1 MRRSGAVPSFGPS
14 PFGGPV
20 SDAYALRFFFAG
32 GVGAVSGLSA
42 LLELLVKFRALLVTV
57 AAC

>member
-1 MRRSGAVPSFGPS
+1 VPSFGPS